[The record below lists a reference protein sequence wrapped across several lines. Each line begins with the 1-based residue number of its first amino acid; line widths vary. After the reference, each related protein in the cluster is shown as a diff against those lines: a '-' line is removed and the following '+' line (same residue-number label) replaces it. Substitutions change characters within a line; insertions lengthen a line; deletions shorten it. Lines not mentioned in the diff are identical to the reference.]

1 MWVGKACLKMNQYPT
16 AISILAVQVWQE
28 KVAAIWALKH
38 RVHNNAAILNALLS
52 LQTKDNRFRASD
64 LQQHFNWRDFAGNAE
79 EQKWIRFGIGY
90 LIFLCGQYILHCSH
104 VINLFEHV
112 YLFSRR
118 ICLVSCW
125 SSDIKSINGK
135 YFFACQNIQKL
146 SMFKSRTTTDF
157 LLERVN

>member
-1 MWVGKACLKMNQYPT
+1 MLF
-16 AISILAVQVWQE
+16 E
-28 KVAAIWALKH
+28 KCYFFCSYFHLFLESHTSSTVCHFLFF
-38 RVHNNAAILNALLS
+38 VLNALLS
-52 LQTKDNRFRASD
+52 LQTKDNHFRASA

-90 LIFLCGQYILHCSH
+90 LIFFCVASTFCTAHTDPNSRACV

-135 YFFACQNIQKL
+135 SFFACQNIQKL
-146 SMFKSRTTTDF
+146 SMFKSLTTTDF
-157 LLERVN
+157 LLERVS